1 MDYIKQ
7 NHDAIA
13 WILLWAWIALTIFVF
28 AYTAPLKRKWY
39 VINVLLLAGFV
50 YLKFLMAKN

>member
-13 WILLWAWIALTIFVF
+13 WILLWVWIALTIFIF
-28 AYTAPLKRKWY
+28 AYTGSLKKKWY
-39 VINVLLLAGFV
+39 VLDVLLLAGFV
-50 YLKFLMAKN
+50 YLKFLWKP

>member
-13 WILLWAWIALTIFVF
+13 WILLWAWIALTIFIF
-28 AYTAPLKRKWY
+28 AYTGSLKKKWY
-39 VINVLLLAGFV
+39 VLNVLLLAGFV
-50 YLKFLMAKN
+50 YLKFLWKP